1 MVEVVKPTSH
11 GTHMLLNA
19 TSRATIGLLL
29 VFLAGCAIAPKQ
41 KARPPAPVSEPVPEY
56 QPAPPPKPTPP
67 PAPVAPA
74 PAPKPAPPPPEAAK
88 PAPPAEPVNAVKS
101 AARDAK
107 EYRKD
112 AARHIYNK
120 YPDKIYPGKLPP
132 MLKAIG
138 VIDVV
143 VGPNGQVQELIWA
156 RAPRHVPDVM
166 RDIEAMI
173 RRAGPFPAPVNLRKV
188 TYTETWLWHK
198 DGQFQL
204 DTLTEGQ
211 D

>member
-1 MVEVVKPTSH
+1 
-11 GTHMLLNA
+11 MLFIA
-19 TSRATIGLLL
+19 TSRATIGLML
-29 VFLAGCAIAPKQ
+29 VFLVGCAIAPKQ
-41 KARPPAPVSEPVPEY
+41 KKAPPAPLPEPGPEY
-56 QPAPPPKPTPP
+56 QPAPPTKPIPP
-67 PAPVAPA
+67 PAPAPVAPV
-74 PAPKPAPPPPEAAK
+74 PAPKPAPPPQAVK
-88 PAPPAEPVNAVKS
+88 PAPPAEPINTLKS

-120 YPDKIYPGKLPP
+120 YPGQIYVGKLPP
-132 MLKAIG
+132 MLKAVG

-143 VGPNGQVQELIWA
+143 VGPNGQVLELIWA
-156 RAPRHVPDVM
+156 RPPRHVPDVM

-188 TYTETWLWHK
+188 TYTEIWLWHK

-204 DTLTEGQ
+204 DSLTEGQ